1 MGIWTREEPFKDAGV
16 WSLSGI
22 NLEKL
27 RCTNTGEYQVQG
39 NNKRFITK
47 ENGAV
52 TNNRPVNYHVV
63 LNEAKKEED
72 DNYDDEERE
81 EEI

>member
-1 MGIWTREEPFKDAGV
+1 M
-16 WSLSGI
+16 
-22 NLEKL
+22 
-27 RCTNTGEYQVQG
+27 QG